1 MVLLKVVFII
11 IICCRWDINSKRNIN
26 YRSLTPIISLLS
38 ISHTREC
45 QLWAAWALAN
55 LTLID
60 MEKYCAL
67 VEEEG
72 GHEAVQSIMEEIIRE
87 SISSGKVGQ
96 CSVRGKLLELCQRVS
111 NNLGEWR
118 RLVEQERRLVA
129 SGAGLVMLEVS
140 INQEPFLGLSNNA
153 SAKSSNFKYPL
164 SINNML

>member
-1 MVLLKVVFII
+1 M
-11 IICCRWDINSKRNIN
+11 
-26 YRSLTPIISLLS
+26 TPIISLLS

-45 QLWAAWALAN
+45 QLWAAWTLAN

-96 CSVRGKLLELCQRVS
+96 SNVRGKLLELCQRVS
-111 NNLGEWR
+111 HNLGEWR
-118 RLVEQERRLVA
+118 RLVVEQKRKE
-129 SGAGLVMLEVS
+129 AGS
-140 INQEPFLGLSNNA
+140 RCS
-153 SAKSSNFKYPL
+153 
-164 SINNML
+164 